1 MTKKVTW
8 NVMHIAVGLSR
19 GEKCSSRALA
29 PTPICSQAAEQH
41 TDYSLWIQKSIK
53 YIFRIYLP
61 SQHNNVEVCCLGYLA
76 LKNEMRHKEYS
87 FNLCRVFLVT

>member
-19 GEKCSSRALA
+19 GEKSSSRALA

-41 TDYSLWIQKSIK
+41 TDYSLRIQK
-53 YIFRIYLP
+53 
-61 SQHNNVEVCCLGYLA
+61 
-76 LKNEMRHKEYS
+76 EMRHKEYS